1 MSQVQDE
8 NGNVLGRV
16 NTIQNANT
24 QSINTSFNLSKL
36 YRNLGLVKKSKPSTT
51 SQKIKNTL
59 IGFASGIS
67 RLRFNYSEK
76 V

>member
-8 NGNVLGRV
+8 NGNILGRV

-36 YRNLGLVKKSKPSTT
+36 YRNLGLVKKSKPSKKNKN
-51 SQKIKNTL
+51 QKKI
-59 IGFASGIS
+59 A
-67 RLRFNYSEK
+67 
-76 V
+76 